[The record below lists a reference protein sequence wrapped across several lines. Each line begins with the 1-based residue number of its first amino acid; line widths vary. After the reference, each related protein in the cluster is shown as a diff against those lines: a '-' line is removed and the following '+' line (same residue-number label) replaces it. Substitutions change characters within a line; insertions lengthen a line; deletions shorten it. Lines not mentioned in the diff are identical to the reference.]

1 MPARLLF
8 DQNLAP
14 RLAHDLA
21 DLFPDSA
28 HVRHLHLHA
37 ASDEDIWARAAAGRF
52 VIVTKDDDF
61 RQRSFLCGHPPKV
74 IWVRLGNCR
83 TEDVAALLRAR
94 EADVRAFIADPQLA
108 LLALGRRRP

>member
-14 RLAHDLA
+14 RLARDLA

-28 HVRHLHLHA
+28 YVRDLHLQA
-37 ASDEDIWARAAAGRF
+37 ASDEHICVQAAAGGF

-61 RQRSFLCGHPPKV
+61 RQRSFLRGHPPKV

-83 TEDVAALLRAR
+83 TADVAGLLRAR

-108 LLALGRRRP
+108 LLLLARRRR

>member
-1 MPARLLF
+1 MPPRLLF

-14 RLAHDLA
+14 RLARDLA

-37 ASDEDIWARAAAGRF
+37 ASDEEIWVRAAIDQF

-61 RQRSFLCGHPPKV
+61 RQRSFLRGHPPKV

-83 TEDVAALLRAR
+83 TADVASLLRAR
-94 EADVRAFIADPQLA
+94 ETDVRAFVTDPQLA
-108 LLALGRRRP
+108 LLALGHRRP